1 MPIKRCPLGSA
12 ECALFFVTQ
21 LLLRLL
27 VGKSSVATK
36 THAKEQKS
44 NSKGQQ
50 NLIYL
55 IFFVVLCFTQ
65 VIDLGSGFIVKNTW
79 TL

>member
-1 MPIKRCPLGSA
+1 MCSP
-12 ECALFFVTQ
+12 ECTLFFVAQ

-27 VGKSSVATK
+27 GGKSSVATK
-36 THAKEQKS
+36 IHVKEQKL
-44 NSKGQQ
+44 NSKSQQ